1 MVLPRDE
8 GDSIPQLVLAPALR
22 FQPVAGLRSG
32 SHDHIRHS
40 SSIAGG
46 LGPGLLLV
54 LHHRFPDCPADGLLV
69 PTSHDCDVRL
79 GPSLS
84 SLCGIDWN
92 CDSRRVP
99 SLVPTGPRRRALPSL
114 PEADA
119 ITPGPRAQLEM

>member
-1 MVLPRDE
+1 MRV
-8 GDSIPQLVLAPALR
+8 DSIPHLVLAPALR

-54 LHHRFPDCPADGLLV
+54 LHHRFPDCSADGLLV
-69 PTSHDCDVRL
+69 PTSHDRDVRL

-84 SLCGIDWN
+84 SLCGVDWN
-92 CDSRRVP
+92 CDPGRLP
-99 SLVPTGPRRRALPSL
+99 GLVPPGARCRALPSL

-119 ITPGPRAQLEM
+119 IAPGPREQLEM